1 VTRRSGM
8 VMSTGGEAVLGR
20 GKRGESVSWAEA
32 NLTELKIEEIHV
44 IDSVATI
51 GW

>member
-1 VTRRSGM
+1 M
-8 VMSTGGEAVLGR
+8 VISTGGEAVLGR
-20 GKRGESVSWAEA
+20 GKRRDNVSWAEA

-44 IDSVATI
+44 IGSVATI